1 MMAAAS
7 NVAATA
13 APYTNVPLAA
23 LSGVVLAMADVLLA
37 GAPRPS
43 PLPPHLLLPASIGVC
58 ASGPPPL
65 PHPLL
70 PCRKMTTRA
79 KKAKKRRRTTSTSPT
94 SPTSPTTLAAAT
106 VITMGQARLRPTH
119 QPDPPP
125 PLRDHALVCTSAPT
139 GGFGNT
145 LLSQMMVY

>member
-37 GAPRPS
+37 DDDEGEE
-43 PLPPHLLLPASIGVC
+43 GEEEEEDDVDE
-58 ASGPPPL
+58 
-65 PHPLL
+65 
-70 PCRKMTTRA
+70 
-79 KKAKKRRRTTSTSPT
+79 
-94 SPTSPTTLAAAT
+94 
-106 VITMGQARLRPTH
+106 
-119 QPDPPP
+119 PDEPDKPDDAGGGD
-125 PLRDHALVCTSAPT
+125 RDHDGA